1 VTIAEAN
8 CGVQATEAK
17 SIVSQLQQ
25 ELTYRSI
32 DASFDKWGDGA
43 ESSSSADSSVDPA
56 AARRHRAE
64 PARGEAIGNRQ
75 ERGSHHRSSSR
86 PFTTTGAGT
95 GESSRHRRAAAESE
109 ESFDSDVE
117 ARRSGAQVAGR
128 GGRGAATAHS
138 RGEDTATL
146 DEANRH
152 ATV

>member
-1 VTIAEAN
+1 M
-8 CGVQATEAK
+8 QATEAK

-43 ESSSSADSSVDPA
+43 ESSSSSADSSVDAA

-86 PFTTTGAGT
+86 PFTTTGAGAGT

-109 ESFDSDVE
+109 ESFNSDVE
-117 ARRSGAQVAGR
+117 ARRSGAQVAER
-128 GGRGAATAHS
+128 GGRGTATAHS
-138 RGEDTATL
+138 REEDTATL